1 MIYHNFKGRNYPYNG
16 MNYTIGYGTNNLGQK
31 VTYIVTKTG
40 LNLYRFNYL
49 ATFNSLYDYAK
60 QIII

>member
-31 VTYIVTKTG
+31 VTYIVTK
-40 LNLYRFNYL
+40 NWIKSVR
-49 ATFNSLYDYAK
+49 
-60 QIII
+60 I